1 VNGPEPPMSRQELL
15 ALPATVDVP
24 TAARALGVSRTQAY
38 ELIRTGLWPT
48 RTVRV
53 GRLIKIPTEPILEL
67 LGIRPDAK
75 PAVPTQR
82 HPDQE
87 GQ

>member
-15 ALPATVDVP
+15 ALPATLDVP

-48 RTVRV
+48 VRV

-67 LGIRPDAK
+67 LGIRPDGK